1 MIVNYQSEKLI
12 TLNSVTNDRTG
23 LSSRLDSRAKWPSYE
38 RRHTASC
45 HVQGTYHTVSCTG
58 FLRFLRSKFPELFSK
73 DAKCSLRYI
82 LIQLL
87 DLPIGLAPRCFFQ
100 ENLLDLT
107 DFKVLP
113 GPPTIFNDFPVMA
126 NAGLK
131 FKHFPGLPGNVQ
143 ILWTTHKSK
152 KALIVTSIYLPV
164 VYHHL

>member
-1 MIVNYQSEKLI
+1 MIVSYQSEKLI

-58 FLRFLRSKFPELFSK
+58 FLRFLFFFQGCKLLIKIYTNTVAGSSHM
-73 DAKCSLRYI
+73 ACSSM
-82 LIQLL
+82 
-87 DLPIGLAPRCFFQ
+87 FFQ
-100 ENLLDLT
+100 ETLLELT
-107 DFKVLP
+107 DFKVLS

-131 FKHFPGLPGNVQ
+131 FKHFPGLPGNVH

-152 KALIVTSIYLPV
+152 KALKVTSIYLPV